1 VFGSGKLR
9 HTIGLVKRFFFA
21 RFFNGLQTDFRAAR
35 EDRDA
40 VMNQA
45 RSGLRRVGD
54 AAKPFPEKIVCS
66 GANSF
71 ACEDYTMSIR
81 LRIPVFGAVLAAL
94 AAIALWTGLRPEIG
108 TAGTLPVAV
117 DGQPLPSLAPMLAK
131 VMPAV
136 VNINSKTR
144 VRVRNPLMEDPF
156 FRQFF
161 GMPDM
166 PRERIEQSL
175 GSGVVIDSAK
185 GYVLT
190 NNHVIAG
197 ADDISVTLHDGRTLK
212 AQVVGTDPDTDIA
225 VIRIP
230 AQNLSALPLADSS
243 QLRVGDFV
251 VALGDPFG
259 LGQTVTSGIVS
270 ALNRSGLRGLGYQS
284 FIQTDA
290 SINPGNS
297 GGALVNLRGE
307 LVGIN
312 SAIYSPSGGNVGI
325 GFAIPSNLANQVTR
339 QLIATGTVTHGSL
352 GLAAQDVTPDIA
364 AAMGLNPGA
373 GALVTR
379 VRGGSPAATA
389 GVVPGDVVTAVDGKP
404 VRSAADLANAQG
416 ILPVGSNVSVDLLRD
431 GKALQV
437 KTRLD
442 ADKLANADGASLDAR
457 LRGAQLS
464 EADPNARRDGLAGV
478 RVDRVVGGSRAQD
491 NGLKPGDLIVGVNQV
506 DVSDLNDL
514 RGLLARS
521 PRQVLLSVVRG
532 RDALFVPLR

>member
-1 VFGSGKLR
+1 MPTL
-9 HTIGLVKRFFFA
+9 
-21 RFFNGLQTDFRAAR
+21 
-35 EDRDA
+35 
-40 VMNQA
+40 
-45 RSGLRRVGD
+45 
-54 AAKPFPEKIVCS
+54 
-66 GANSF
+66 
-71 ACEDYTMSIR
+71 Y
-81 LRIPVFGAVLAAL
+81 LRIRFPRTGFTLLLLTGVLPFLLSPSA
-94 AAIALWTGLRPEIG
+94 GH
-108 TAGTLPVAV
+108 AGTLPVAV
-117 DGQPLPSLAPMLAK
+117 DGQPLPSLAPMLAQ

-175 GSGVVIDSAK
+175 GSGVIIDAAK

-197 ADDISVTLHDGRTLK
+197 ADDIAVTLHDGRTLK

-230 AQNLSALPLADSS
+230 AENLSALPLADSS
-243 QLRVGDFV
+243 RLRVGDFV

-270 ALNRSGLRGLGYQS
+270 ALNRSGLRGLGYQN

-325 GFAIPSNLANQVTR
+325 GFAIPSNLASQVMR
-339 QLIATGTVTHGSL
+339 QLIATGTVAHGSL
-352 GLAAQDVTPDIA
+352 GLSAQDITPGIA
-364 AAMGLNPGA
+364 AALGVDPGA
-373 GALVTR
+373 GALITH
-379 VRGGSPAATA
+379 VRGGSAAAAA
-389 GVVPGDVVTAVDGKP
+389 GVAPGDVVTAVDGTT
-404 VRSAADLANAQG
+404 VHSAGDLMNAQG
-416 ILPVGSNVSVDLLRD
+416 ILPVGSNVRLDLLRA
-431 GKALQV
+431 GKSLRVQ
-437 KTRLD
+437 TRLD
-442 ADKLANADGASLDAR
+442 ADKVASAEGASVDVR

-464 EADPNARRDGLAGV
+464 ETDPNARRDGFAGV
-478 RVDRVVGGSRAQD
+478 RVDRVAGGSRAQD
-491 NGLKPGDLIVGVNQV
+491 NGLKPGDLIVGVDQV
-506 DVSDLNDL
+506 DVASLNDL
-514 RGLLARS
+514 RVLLARY

-532 RDALFVPLR
+532 QNALFVPLR

>member
-1 VFGSGKLR
+1 
-9 HTIGLVKRFFFA
+9 
-21 RFFNGLQTDFRAAR
+21 
-35 EDRDA
+35 
-40 VMNQA
+40 
-45 RSGLRRVGD
+45 
-54 AAKPFPEKIVCS
+54 
-66 GANSF
+66 
-71 ACEDYTMSIR
+71 
-81 LRIPVFGAVLAAL
+81 
-94 AAIALWTGLRPEIG
+94 
-108 TAGTLPVAV
+108 
-117 DGQPLPSLAPMLAK
+117 
-131 VMPAV
+131 
-136 VNINSKTR
+136 
-144 VRVRNPLMEDPF
+144 
-156 FRQFF
+156 
-161 GMPDM
+161 
-166 PRERIEQSL
+166 
-175 GSGVVIDSAK
+175 
-185 GYVLT
+185 
-190 NNHVIAG
+190 
-197 ADDISVTLHDGRTLK
+197 
-212 AQVVGTDPDTDIA
+212 
-225 VIRIP
+225 
-230 AQNLSALPLADSS
+230 
-243 QLRVGDFV
+243 
-251 VALGDPFG
+251 
-259 LGQTVTSGIVS
+259 
-270 ALNRSGLRGLGYQS
+270 LRGLGYQN

-364 AAMGLNPGA
+364 AAMGVNPGA

-506 DVSDLNDL
+506 DVSNLRDL

>member
-1 VFGSGKLR
+1 MNLRKTLLRAGFGL
-9 HTIGLVKRFFFA
+9 LFA
-21 RFFNGLQTDFRAAR
+21 G
-35 EDRDA
+35 
-40 VMNQA
+40 
-45 RSGLRRVGD
+45 
-54 AAKPFPEKIVCS
+54 
-66 GANSF
+66 
-71 ACEDYTMSIR
+71 
-81 LRIPVFGAVLAAL
+81 
-94 AAIALWTGLRPEIG
+94 AAITLQMPDGH
-108 TAGTLPVAV
+108 AGTLPVAV

-175 GSGVVIDSAK
+175 GSGVIIDAGK

-197 ADDISVTLHDGRTLK
+197 ADDIAVTLHDGRTLK

-230 AQNLSALPLADSS
+230 AQNLTALPMADSA

-270 ALNRSGLRGLGYQS
+270 ALNRSGLRGLGYQN

-325 GFAIPSNLANQVTR
+325 GFAIPVNLASQVMR
-339 QLIATGTVTHGSL
+339 QLIATGTVAHGSL
-352 GLAAQDVTPDIA
+352 GLSAQDITPDIA
-364 AAMGLNPGA
+364 AALGMQAGA

-379 VRGGSPAATA
+379 VRAGSPAAAA
-389 GVVPGDVVTAVDGKP
+389 GVAPGDVVVAVDGKP
-404 VRSAADLANAQG
+404 VRSAGDLMNAQG
-416 ILPVGSNVSVDLLRD
+416 ILPVGSTVQLDLLRE
-431 GKALQV
+431 GKPLRV
-437 KTRLD
+437 STRLD
-442 ADKLANADGASLDAR
+442 ADKLASTDGAGVDAR

-464 EADPNARRDGLAGV
+464 AADPDARRDGLAGV
-478 RVDRVVGGSRAQD
+478 RVDRVAGGSRAD
-491 NGLKPGDLIVGVNQV
+491 TSGLRPGDLIVGVNQV
-506 DVSDLNDL
+506 DIASLDDL
-514 RGLLARS
+514 RGLLKRF
-521 PRQVLLSVVRG
+521 PRQALLSVVRG

>member
-9 HTIGLVKRFFFA
+9 HRIDLVKRFFFV
-21 RFFNGLQTDFRAAR
+21 RLFKELQRIFRATR
-35 EDRDA
+35 EDRCEPS
-40 VMNQA
+40 QQSPRRRSPA
-45 RSGLRRVGD
+45 RL
-54 AAKPFPEKIVCS
+54 AKPFPTKIVCS

-71 ACEDYTMSIR
+71 AFEDFIMSIR
-81 LRIPVFGAVLAAL
+81 QRIPVFGAVLAAL
-94 AAIALWTGLRPEIG
+94 AAVALWTGLRPETG

-175 GSGVVIDSAK
+175 GSGVIIDAAK

-197 ADDISVTLHDGRTLK
+197 ADDIAVTLHDGRTLK

-230 AQNLSALPLADSS
+230 AENLDALALADSS

-270 ALNRSGLRGLGYQS
+270 ALNRSGLRGLGYQN

-325 GFAIPSNLANQVTR
+325 GFAIPANLANQVMR
-339 QLIATGTVTHGSL
+339 QLIATGTVAHGSL
-352 GLAAQDVTPDIA
+352 GLAAQDITPDIA
-364 AAMGLNPGA
+364 AAMGLNSGA
-373 GALVTR
+373 GALITR
-379 VRGGSPAATA
+379 VRAGSPAATA
-389 GVVPGDVVTAVDGKP
+389 GIAPGDVVTAVDGKP
-404 VRSAADLANAQG
+404 VRSAGELMNAQG
-416 ILPVGSNVSVDLLRD
+416 ILPVGSTVQLDLLRD
-431 GKALQV
+431 GKGMQV
-437 KTRLD
+437 KARLG

-506 DVSDLNDL
+506 DVASLNDL
-514 RGLLARS
+514 RGLLARA

-532 RDALFVPLR
+532 RDAMFVPLR

>member
-1 VFGSGKLR
+1 
-9 HTIGLVKRFFFA
+9 
-21 RFFNGLQTDFRAAR
+21 
-35 EDRDA
+35 
-40 VMNQA
+40 
-45 RSGLRRVGD
+45 
-54 AAKPFPEKIVCS
+54 
-66 GANSF
+66 
-71 ACEDYTMSIR
+71 MSIR
-81 LRIPVFGAVLAAL
+81 PRISLFGAVFAVL
-94 AAIALWTGLRPEIG
+94 AAIALWTGLRPE
-108 TAGTLPVAV
+108 TSAAGTLPVAL

-175 GSGVVIDSAK
+175 GSGVIIDAVK

-197 ADDISVTLHDGRTLK
+197 ADDIAVTLHDGRTLK

-230 AQNLSALPLADSS
+230 ADNLSALALADSS

-270 ALNRSGLRGLGYQS
+270 ALNRSGLRGLGYQN

-325 GFAIPSNLANQVTR
+325 GFAIPANLASQVMR
-339 QLIATGTVTHGSL
+339 QLIATGTVAHGSL
-352 GLAAQDVTPDIA
+352 GLSAQDITPDIA
-364 AAMGLNPGA
+364 AALGMDAGA

-379 VRGGSPAATA
+379 VRGGSPAAAA
-389 GVVPGDVVTAVDGKP
+389 GVAPGDVVTAVDGKP
-404 VRSAADLANAQG
+404 VRSAADLMNAQG
-416 ILPVGSNVSVDLLRD
+416 ILPVGSNVTVELLRD
-431 GKALQV
+431 GKTLRVAA
-437 KTRLD
+437 RLD
-442 ADKLANADGASLDAR
+442 ADKTASAEGASIDAR
-457 LRGAQLS
+457 LHGAQLS
-464 EADPNARRDGLAGV
+464 EVDPNARRDGLAGV
-478 RVDRVVGGSRAQD
+478 RVDRIAANSRAQK
-491 NGLKPGDLIVGVNQV
+491 NGLRPGDLIVGVNQA
-506 DVSDLNDL
+506 DVGGLNDL
-514 RGLLARS
+514 HGLLRRLPGQA
-521 PRQVLLSVVRG
+521 LLSIVRG

>member
-1 VFGSGKLR
+1 MRKFHLLNP
-9 HTIGLVKRFFFA
+9 IL
-21 RFFNGLQTDFRAAR
+21 
-35 EDRDA
+35 
-40 VMNQA
+40 
-45 RSGLRRVGD
+45 
-54 AAKPFPEKIVCS
+54 C
-66 GANSF
+66 
-71 ACEDYTMSIR
+71 
-81 LRIPVFGAVLAAL
+81 AAL
-94 AAIALWTGLRPEIG
+94 AVVVATLLVAGVRPA
-108 TAGTLPVAV
+108 TCAAGTLPIAV
-117 DGQPLPSLAPMLAK
+117 DGQPLPSLAPMLAR

-136 VNINSKTR
+136 VNINSRTR

-175 GSGVVIDSAK
+175 GSGVIIDAAK

-197 ADDISVTLHDGRTLK
+197 ADDIAVTLHDGRTLK

-230 AQNLSALPLADSS
+230 AENLHALPLADSS

-270 ALNRSGLRGLGYQS
+270 ALNRSGLRGLGFQN

-307 LVGIN
+307 LVGVN

-325 GFAIPSNLANQVTR
+325 GFAIPANMASQVMR
-339 QLIATGTVTHGSL
+339 QLIATGTVAHGSL
-352 GLAAQDVTPDIA
+352 GLQAQDITPDIA
-364 AAMGLNPGA
+364 PALGVDAGSGA
-373 GALVTR
+373 VITR
-379 VRGGSPAATA
+379 VRSGSPAAAA
-389 GVVPGDVVTAVDGKP
+389 GVAPGDVVTALDGKP
-404 VRSAADLANAQG
+404 VRGAGDLMNAQG
-416 ILPVGSNVSVDLLRD
+416 ILPIGSQVTLDVLRA
-431 GKALQV
+431 GKLLQV
-437 KTRLD
+437 KARLD
-442 ADKLANADGASLDAR
+442 MDKVASAEGGNVDAR

-478 RVDRVVGGSRAQD
+478 RVDRVAGGSRAQD
-491 NGLKPGDLIVGVNQV
+491 NGLKPGDLIVGVNQA
-506 DVSDLNDL
+506 DIASLGDL
-514 RGLLARS
+514 RGLLARY

-532 RDALFVPLR
+532 RDAVFVPLR

>member
-1 VFGSGKLR
+1 MPTL
-9 HTIGLVKRFFFA
+9 
-21 RFFNGLQTDFRAAR
+21 
-35 EDRDA
+35 
-40 VMNQA
+40 
-45 RSGLRRVGD
+45 
-54 AAKPFPEKIVCS
+54 
-66 GANSF
+66 
-71 ACEDYTMSIR
+71 Y
-81 LRIPVFGAVLAAL
+81 LRIRFLRAGFAL
-94 AAIALWTGLRPEIG
+94 PLLLTAMLPFLLRPSAG
-108 TAGTLPVAV
+108 HAGTLPVAV
-117 DGQPLPSLAPMLAK
+117 DGQPLPSLAPMLAQ

-175 GSGVVIDSAK
+175 GSGVIIDAAK

-197 ADDISVTLHDGRTLK
+197 ADDIAVTLHDGRTLK
-212 AQVVGTDPDTDIA
+212 AHVVGTDSDTDIA

-230 AQNLSALPLADSS
+230 AENLSALPLADSS
-243 QLRVGDFV
+243 RLRVGDFV

-270 ALNRSGLRGLGYQS
+270 ALNRSGLRGLGYQN

-325 GFAIPSNLANQVTR
+325 GFAIPSNLAGQVMR
-339 QLIATGTVTHGSL
+339 QLIATGTVAHGSL
-352 GLAAQDVTPDIA
+352 GISAQDITPDIA
-364 AAMGLNPGA
+364 AALGVNAGS

-379 VRGGSPAATA
+379 VRRGSPAAAA
-389 GVVPGDVVTAVDGKP
+389 GVAPGDVVTSVDGKP
-404 VRSAADLANAQG
+404 VRGAGDLVNAQG
-416 ILPVGSNVSVDLLRD
+416 ILPVGSTVRLDLLRD
-431 GKALQV
+431 GKTMHAE
-437 KTRLD
+437 TRLD
-442 ADKLANADGASLDAR
+442 ADKLASTEGGKVDAR

-464 EADPNARRDGLAGV
+464 EVDPNARRDGLAGV
-478 RVDRVVGGSRAQD
+478 RVDRVAGGSRAQD
-491 NGLKPGDLIVGVNQV
+491 NGLKPGDLIVGVDQV
-506 DVSDLNDL
+506 DVAGLNDL
-514 RGLLARS
+514 RGLLAHY
-521 PRQVLLSVVRG
+521 PRRVLLSVVRG
-532 RDALFVPLR
+532 RNALFVPLR

>member
-1 VFGSGKLR
+1 MP
-9 HTIGLVKRFFFA
+9 T
-21 RFFNGLQTDFRAAR
+21 Q
-35 EDRDA
+35 
-40 VMNQA
+40 
-45 RSGLRRVGD
+45 
-54 AAKPFPEKIVCS
+54 
-66 GANSF
+66 
-71 ACEDYTMSIR
+71 Y
-81 LRIPVFGAVLAAL
+81 LRIRFLRAGFALLLLLLAAGL
-94 AAIALWTGLRPEIG
+94 PFLLRPSASH
-108 TAGTLPVAV
+108 AGTLPVAV
-117 DGQPLPSLAPMLAK
+117 GGQPLPSLAPMLAQ

-175 GSGVVIDSAK
+175 GSGVIIDAAK

-197 ADDISVTLHDGRTLK
+197 ADDIAVTLHDGRTLK

-230 AQNLSALPLADSS
+230 AENLSALPLADSS
-243 QLRVGDFV
+243 RLRVGDFV

-270 ALNRSGLRGLGYQS
+270 ALNRSGLRGLGYQN

-325 GFAIPSNLANQVTR
+325 GFAIPSNLAGQVMR
-339 QLIATGTVTHGSL
+339 QLIATGTVAHGSL
-352 GLAAQDVTPDIA
+352 GISAQDITPDIA
-364 AAMGLNPGA
+364 AALGVNAGS
-373 GALVTR
+373 GALITR
-379 VRGGSPAATA
+379 VRGGSPAAAA
-389 GVVPGDVVTAVDGKP
+389 GIAPGDVVTAVDGKP
-404 VRSAADLANAQG
+404 VRSAGDLMNEQG
-416 ILPVGSNVSVDLLRD
+416 ILPVGSKVQLDLLRD
-431 GKALQV
+431 GKALRAE
-437 KTRLD
+437 TRLD
-442 ADKLANADGASLDAR
+442 ADKLASTEGGKVDAR

-464 EADPNARRDGLAGV
+464 EVDPNARRDGLAGV
-478 RVDRVVGGSRAQD
+478 RVDRVAGGSRAQD
-491 NGLKPGDLIVGVNQV
+491 NGLRPGDLIVGVDQV
-506 DVSDLNDL
+506 DVAGLDDL
-514 RGLLARS
+514 RGLLARY
-521 PRQVLLSVVRG
+521 PRRVLLSVVRG
-532 RDALFVPLR
+532 RNALFVPLR